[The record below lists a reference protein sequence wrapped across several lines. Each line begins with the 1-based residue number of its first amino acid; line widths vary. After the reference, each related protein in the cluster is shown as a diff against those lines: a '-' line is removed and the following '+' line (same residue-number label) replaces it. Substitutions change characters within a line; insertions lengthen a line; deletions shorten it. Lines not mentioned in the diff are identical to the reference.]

1 MPQPKP
7 AYTFIHTQTGWYTC
21 LEQLQSAPRLAVDL
35 ESNSLYAYRE
45 KVCLIQL
52 STATYHVILDPLASL
67 DLTPLGELLADPAVE
82 KVFHAAE
89 YDLILMDRDYGWQV
103 HNLFDTMWAA
113 RILGMARLGLAS
125 ILEELFDVQL
135 DKRHQRAN
143 WCQRPLTPSQLEYAH
158 LDTAYLL
165 RLRDYL
171 DGLLKAGGHEEEA
184 AEIFA
189 AQTQVRAPDTTFSP
203 DGFWSL
209 PGVPQMSPTQQG
221 VVRALYIYRDQQA
234 QKQNR
239 PPFKVFSNDV
249 LLTLAQLEPQDVLD
263 LQDVP
268 GLSRHLVRRYG
279 HQLLRIVAIGREAP
293 PPRRPSPSPRPPD
306 DVYLRYE
313 KLHDWRKQA
322 AQRRGVASDVIM
334 SREALWEL
342 AYAKPRTLADL
353 ETIPGLGPWRRQ
365 TYGPALLKLLSG
377 RL

>member
-1 MPQPKP
+1 MSQPNRS
-7 AYTFIHTQTGWYTC
+7 YILIDTQTNWSTC
-21 LEQLQSAPRLAVDL
+21 FEHLRASSRLAIDL

-45 KVCLIQL
+45 QVCLIQL
-52 STATYHVILDPLASL
+52 STATHHFILDPLV
-67 DLTPLGELLADPAVE
+67 DLNLSDLGLVLADPAIE

-89 YDLILMDRDYGWQV
+89 YDLILMDRDYGWQI

-143 WCQRPLTPSQLEYAH
+143 WCQRPLTAPQLQYAH

-171 DGLLKAGGHEEEA
+171 DGLLRAGGHEEEA

-189 AQTQVRAPDTTFSP
+189 AQTQVRPPDTAFSA

-209 PGVPQMSPTQQG
+209 TGVHQMSPTQQAIL
-221 VVRALYIYRDQQA
+221 RALYIYRDQQA

-239 PPFKVFSNDV
+239 PPFKVFSNEV
-249 LLTLAQLEPQDVLD
+249 LLLLAQLEPQELLD
-263 LQDVP
+263 LQNVP
-268 GLSRHLVRRYG
+268 GLSRHLIQRYG
-279 HQLLRIVAIGREAP
+279 HQLLRVVAAGRQTP
-293 PPRRPSPSPRPPD
+293 PPRRSPPSSRPPD

-313 KLHDWRKQA
+313 KLHDWRKRA
-322 AQRRGVASDVIM
+322 AQRRGVSSDVIM

-342 AYAKPRTLADL
+342 AYANPRSLAEL
-353 ETIPGLGPWRRQ
+353 EMISSLGPWRRK
-365 TYGPALLKLLSG
+365 TYGPTLIKLLG
-377 RL
+377 GWP